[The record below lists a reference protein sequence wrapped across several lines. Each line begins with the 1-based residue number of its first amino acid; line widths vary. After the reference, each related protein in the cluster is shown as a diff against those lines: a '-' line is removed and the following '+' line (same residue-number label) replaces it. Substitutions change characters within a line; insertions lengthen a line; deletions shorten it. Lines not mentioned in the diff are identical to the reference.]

1 MNYCVAARSAPM
13 RRISTGSANHL
24 KLQEST
30 RIADCRVT
38 PTIRNIFPFARLFP
52 NGINKWQHGS
62 GGGWL
67 RGKRIVMTSA
77 SLPKKPLAG
86 LAPPPLK
93 PASFL
98 ATVRSTKGNPF
109 EIIPLAA
116 FEQPYYLS
124 KWLLGPVLMVN
135 DPEGVRR
142 VLLDNVAN
150 YPKEDLGDEFFSA
163 MFGEGLLSA
172 PGAKWRV
179 HRKVMAPSFG
189 TRTVESYAPAMV
201 ETTVDF
207 AQRWDALPESA
218 EIDIAK
224 EMNALTLKIICRT
237 MFSSDAEELAAH
249 AGEALE
255 FAQASLEFGL
265 LDVLPVIGPPRLK
278 RKQDAIR
285 AHFKSMDTAI
295 YRLIGEREK
304 IRNEAP
310 KDFLTRLVAAKDP
323 DDGIGLNAGEVRDEV
338 ITIFMAGHETT
349 AVTMTWVWYL
359 LSQHPI
365 EEALL
370 HEELDTVLAGRI
382 PTVEDLPKLP
392 YTRMVIEEAMRVFPP
407 APGISLR
414 QAKEADELCG
424 FKVTPGLQVLIS
436 PWILHRHRL
445 LWDDP
450 ERFDPT
456 RFSKE
461 SSDKRPRFAYLP
473 FGGGPRV
480 CIGATLAMTE
490 TILILAVLAQRFRL
504 RLKEG
509 EKVTL
514 QTRITLR
521 PKNGMKTI
529 LERR

>member
-1 MNYCVAARSAPM
+1 VTAAAIP
-13 RRISTGSANHL
+13 
-24 KLQEST
+24 
-30 RIADCRVT
+30 
-38 PTIRNIFPFARLFP
+38 
-52 NGINKWQHGS
+52 
-62 GGGWL
+62 
-67 RGKRIVMTSA
+67 
-77 SLPKKPLAG
+77 PKNTLAG

-98 ATVRSTKGNPF
+98 ATVRSSKGNPF
-109 EIIPLAA
+109 EIIPLPAY
-116 FEQPYYLS
+116 EQPIYLS
-124 KWLLGPVLMVN
+124 KSILGPVLIVS
-135 DPEGVRR
+135 DPEAVRR

-150 YPKEDLGDEFFSA
+150 YPKEELGDQFFSA

-172 PGAKWRV
+172 PGPKWRT

-201 ETTVDF
+201 ETTVAF
-207 AQRWDALPESA
+207 AQRWDALPENS
-218 EIDIAK
+218 EMDIAA
-224 EMNALTLKIICRT
+224 EMQALTLKIICRT

-249 AGEALE
+249 AHEAMD

-265 LDVLPVIGPPRLK
+265 LDMLPLIGPRRIK
-278 RKQDAIR
+278 HKQDSIR
-285 AHFKSMDTAI
+285 AHFKGMDAAI
-295 YRLIGEREK
+295 YRLIAEREK

-323 DDGIGLNAGEVRDEV
+323 DDGIGLDATEVRDEV

-359 LSQHPI
+359 LSQHPA
-365 EEALL
+365 EEARL
-370 HEELDTVLAGRI
+370 HEELDAVLSGRI
-382 PTVEDLPKLP
+382 PTLEDLPNLP
-392 YTRMVIEEAMRVFPP
+392 YTRMIIEEAMRVYPP

-414 QAKEADELCG
+414 TAKEADELCG
-424 FKVTPGLQVLIS
+424 FKVKPGLQVLIS
-436 PWILHRHRL
+436 PWILHRHRR

-450 ERFDPT
+450 ERFDPS
-456 RFSKE
+456 RFAKE
-461 SSDKRPRFAYLP
+461 ASEKRPRFAYLP

-490 TILILAVLAQRFRL
+490 TILILAVLAQRFRV

-521 PKNGMKTI
+521 PKNGMRTI
-529 LERR
+529 LQHRGLHRSP

>member
-1 MNYCVAARSAPM
+1 VTTP
-13 RRISTGSANHL
+13 ANPAQ
-24 KLQEST
+24 KT
-30 RIADCRVT
+30 
-38 PTIRNIFPFARLFP
+38 
-52 NGINKWQHGS
+52 
-62 GGGWL
+62 
-67 RGKRIVMTSA
+67 
-77 SLPKKPLAG
+77 LAG

-109 EIIPLAA
+109 EIIPLSA
-116 FEQPYYLS
+116 FEQPFYLS
-124 KWLLGPVLMVN
+124 KWLMGAVLMVN

-150 YPKEDLGDEFFSA
+150 YPKEDLGDQFFSA

-172 PGAKWRV
+172 PGPKWRA

-201 ETTVDF
+201 ETTVAF
-207 AQRWDALPESA
+207 AQKWDALPEGG
-218 EIDIAK
+218 EIDIAQ

-265 LDVLPVIGPPRLK
+265 LDVLPLIGPPRLK

-304 IRNEAP
+304 IRHEAP

-323 DDGIGLNAGEVRDEV
+323 DDGIGLNAAEVRDEV

-359 LSQHPI
+359 LSQHPA
-365 EEALL
+365 EEARL
-370 HEELDTVLAGRI
+370 HQELDTVLAGRI
-382 PTVEDLPKLP
+382 PTVEDLAKLP
-392 YTRMVIEEAMRVFPP
+392 YTRMVIEEAMRVYPP
-407 APGISLR
+407 APGLSVR
-414 QAKEADELCG
+414 QAKEADVLCG
-424 FKVTPGLQVLIS
+424 FKVTPGLQILIS

-450 ERFDPT
+450 ERFDPS

-461 SSDKRPRFAYLP
+461 SSEKRPRFAYLP

-509 EKVTL
+509 EQVTL

-529 LERR
+529 LERREPKAPPQLDTSRAP

>member
-1 MNYCVAARSAPM
+1 
-13 RRISTGSANHL
+13 
-24 KLQEST
+24 
-30 RIADCRVT
+30 VT
-38 PTIRNIFPFARLFP
+38 TPDLP
-52 NGINKWQHGS
+52 
-62 GGGWL
+62 
-67 RGKRIVMTSA
+67 
-77 SLPKKPLAG
+77 PKKRLAG
-86 LAPPPLK
+86 FGPPPLK
-93 PASFL
+93 PASLL

-109 EIIPLAA
+109 ELIPLQAY
-116 FEQPYYLS
+116 EQPFYLS
-124 KWLLGPVLMVN
+124 KSFLAPVLMVN

-150 YPKEDLGDEFFSA
+150 YPKNDLEIEFFSA

-172 PGAKWRV
+172 PGPKWRT

-201 ETTVDF
+201 ETAVAF
-207 AQRWDALPESA
+207 AEHWDALPESA
-218 EIDIAK
+218 EMDIAAQ
-224 EMNALTLKIICRT
+224 MRALTLKIICRT

-249 AGEALE
+249 AGEALD
-255 FAQASLEFGL
+255 FAQGSLEFGL
-265 LDVLPVIGPPRLK
+265 LDILPVIGPWRIK

-285 AHFKSMDTAI
+285 AHFKSMDAAI

-323 DDGIGLNAGEVRDEV
+323 DDGVGLNATEVRDEV

-359 LSQHPI
+359 LSQHPA
-365 EEALL
+365 EEATL
-370 HEELDTVLAGRI
+370 HKELDTVLGGRI
-382 PTVEDLPKLP
+382 PTVEDLPTLP
-392 YTRMVIEEAMRVFPP
+392 YARMVIEEAMRVYPP
-407 APGISLR
+407 APGISMR
-414 QAKEADELCG
+414 EAKEADELCG
-424 FKVTPGLQVLIS
+424 FKVTPGMQILIS
-436 PWILHRHRL
+436 PWILHRHRR
-445 LWDDP
+445 LWEDP

-461 SSDKRPRFAYLP
+461 ASDKRPRFAYLP

-490 TILILAVLAQRFRL
+490 AILILAVLAQRFRL

-509 EKVTL
+509 QTVTL

-521 PKNGMKTI
+521 PKNGLMTI
-529 LERR
+529 LERRRHKHRGHIEFK

>member
-1 MNYCVAARSAPM
+1 
-13 RRISTGSANHL
+13 
-24 KLQEST
+24 
-30 RIADCRVT
+30 VT
-38 PTIRNIFPFARLFP
+38 TP
-52 NGINKWQHGS
+52 
-62 GGGWL
+62 
-67 RGKRIVMTSA
+67 A
-77 SLPKKPLAG
+77 SPAKKTLAG

-98 ATVRSTKGNPF
+98 ATLRSTKGNPF
-109 EIIPLAA
+109 EIIPLQA
-116 FEQPYYLS
+116 FEQPFYLS
-124 KWLLGPVLMVN
+124 KWILGPVLMVN

-142 VLLDNVAN
+142 ILLDNVAN
-150 YPKEDLGDEFFSA
+150 YPKEELGDEFFSA

-172 PGAKWRV
+172 PGPKWRT

-201 ETTVDF
+201 ETTVAF
-207 AQRWDALPESA
+207 AKRWDALPNSA
-218 EIDIAK
+218 EMDIAA
-224 EMNALTLKIICRT
+224 EMQALTLKIICRT

-249 AGEALE
+249 ASEALA

-265 LDVLPVIGPPRLK
+265 LDVLPVIGPWRIK
-278 RKQDAIR
+278 RKQEAIR
-285 AHFKSMDTAI
+285 AHFKSMDAAI

-304 IRNEAP
+304 IHTEAP

-323 DDGIGLNAGEVRDEV
+323 DDGVGLNANEVRDEV

-359 LSQHPI
+359 LSQHPA
-365 EEALL
+365 EEAML
-370 HEELDTVLAGRI
+370 HRELDTVLGGRI
-382 PTVEDLPKLP
+382 PTVEDLPHLP
-392 YTRMVIEEAMRVFPP
+392 YTRMVIEETMRVYPP

-414 QAKEADELCG
+414 EAKEADELCG
-424 FKVTPGLQVLIS
+424 FKVTPGLQVLVS
-436 PWILHRHRL
+436 PWILHRHRR

-456 RFSKE
+456 RFAKE
-461 SSDKRPRFAYLP
+461 SSEKRPRFSYLP

-521 PKNGMKTI
+521 PKNGMMTI
-529 LERR
+529 LERREPAVSMQKSGKPLS

>member
-1 MNYCVAARSAPM
+1 
-13 RRISTGSANHL
+13 
-24 KLQEST
+24 
-30 RIADCRVT
+30 VT
-38 PTIRNIFPFARLFP
+38 
-52 NGINKWQHGS
+52 
-62 GGGWL
+62 
-67 RGKRIVMTSA
+67 TSA
-77 SLPKKPLAG
+77 TLPKKALAG
-86 LAPPPLK
+86 LAAPPLK

-116 FEQPYYLS
+116 FEQPFYLS

-135 DPEGVRR
+135 DPDAVRR

-150 YPKEDLGDEFFSA
+150 YPKEDIGDQFFSA

-172 PGAKWRV
+172 PSAKWRT

-189 TRTVESYAPAMV
+189 TRTVESYAPAMI
-201 ETTVDF
+201 ETTAAF
-207 AQRWDALPESA
+207 AQHWNSLPDSA
-218 EIDIAK
+218 EIDIAR

-237 MFSSDAEELAAH
+237 MFSSDAEELAAL
-249 AGEALE
+249 ASDALE

-285 AHFKSMDTAI
+285 AHFKNMDKAI
-295 YRLIGEREK
+295 YRLIGEREN
-304 IRNEAP
+304 IRDEAP

-323 DDGIGLNAGEVRDEV
+323 DNGVGMSAAEVRDEV

-359 LSQHPI
+359 LSQHPA
-365 EEALL
+365 EEATL
-370 HEELDTVLAGRI
+370 HGELSKVLGGRD
-382 PTVEDLPKLP
+382 PTVADLPNLP
-392 YTRMVIEEAMRVFPP
+392 YTRMVIEEAMRVYPP

-414 QAKEADELCG
+414 EAKEADELCG
-424 FKVTPGLQVLIS
+424 FKVTPGMQVLVS
-436 PWILHRHRL
+436 PWILHRHRR

-456 RFSKE
+456 RFTKE
-461 SSDKRPRFAYLP
+461 ASEKRPRFAYLP

-509 EKVTL
+509 EEVKL

-521 PKNGMKTI
+521 PKNGMRTI
-529 LERR
+529 LQRR